1 MKFFPIRVVIIC
13 LVVTPVL
20 YILTLVTCENFLDTI
35 YSNQIQNIIVGESK
49 PLLDGSVRLEEQI
62 AKNIQTFLIKD
73 RMVNRYNL
81 DINIYV
87 STKIGRILYPI
98 FLDVNSLLKDKAKEF
113 DSQTIAKNN
122 YTLLNNGLV
131 VKVESTIRH
140 GSTVSLFIL
149 VLYSTISFFFFLGF
163 YKIGSSKAAKEREEK
178 SKLITAQQKH
188 LEVLKNEQ
196 LNLFKN
202 IESLNKKYQKDKK
215 KAKINEDEMFQE
227 IISLEEKLN
236 SFIELKQSKESEITD
251 LKSQIEKYERRKG
264 SKTKRIDFDFIGKRF
279 AALYKNVTMNRKAI
293 SGFLNLN
300 DDQQIKAEEIVFL
313 LDREPEKITVKR
325 KVFIGKKHKTAS
337 FEVLFAYNGRLYFR
351 TNDNNIIEI
360 LIVGTKNT
368 QQKDMEF
375 LHSL

>member
-1 MKFFPIRVVIIC
+1 M
-13 LVVTPVL
+13 LLTPVL
-20 YILTLVTCENFLDTI
+20 YIVSLISCEKYLDQL
-35 YSNQIQNIIVGESK
+35 YSDQIQNIIVGESK
-49 PLLDGSVRLEEQI
+49 PLLEGSIRLEEQI
-62 AKNIQTFLIKD
+62 AKNIQTFLKKD
-73 RMVNRYNL
+73 KLVNRYNL
-81 DINIYV
+81 DINIFV
-87 STKIGRILYPI
+87 STKTGRILYPI
-98 FLDVNSLLKDKAKEF
+98 FLDVNSLSKDMAKEF
-113 DSQTIAKNN
+113 DSQSIAKNN

-131 VKVESTIRH
+131 VKVESTLHH

-149 VLYSTISFFFFLGF
+149 ALYSFISFLFFWRF

-188 LEVLKNEQ
+188 LEVLKIEQ

-236 SFIELKQSKESEITD
+236 SFIELKQSKESEIID

-264 SKTKRIDFDFIGKRF
+264 SKNKRIDFDFIGKRF
-279 AALYKNVTMNRKAI
+279 AALYKNVTMNRKSL

-313 LDREPEKITVKR
+313 LDREPEKVTIKR
-325 KVFIGKKHKTAS
+325 KVFTGKKHKVAS
-337 FEVLFAYNGRLYFR
+337 FEVLFAYNGRLYFK
-351 TNDNNIIEI
+351 TNDNNKIEI
-360 LIVGTKNT
+360 LIIGTKNT